1 MKQAAADACLELSED
16 TLHVDDIECS
26 IEYNP
31 ECPPL
36 KFETSRSKYKIAIFS
51 CGCFVSPQRRF
62 LKMDGVKRVVA
73 GYTGGEYSTPS
84 YDDTEDHRHSIF
96 VEYNPQKVSYKEL
109 LEMWRNND
117 DPFTYEPNV
126 AYQSGI
132 FTLNEGQE
140 QEAME
145 FLRTLE
151 EKESYRNTKLFVTV
165 EPAWNYTFY
174 QAEERYQNYL
184 GKQILSARERYIA
197 WANDKIPSCMY
208 PIVE

>member
-1 MKQAAADACLELSED
+1 MKYAAAGTCLELDD
-16 TLHVDDIECS
+16 TLHVDDIECTR
-26 IEYNP
+26 EYHP

-36 KFETSRSKYKIAIFS
+36 KLETSRTKYRIAIFS

-73 GYTGGEYSTPS
+73 GYTGGDYSAPS
-84 YDDTEDHRHSIF
+84 IDDTEDHKHAIF

-117 DPFTYEPNV
+117 DPYVYEPTV

-132 FTLNEGQE
+132 FTLNERQE
-140 QEAME
+140 QEALE
-145 FLRTLE
+145 FLRTLQE
-151 EKESYRNTKLFVTV
+151 EDYRRTKLFVTV
-165 EPAWNYTFY
+165 EPATSYTFY

-184 GKQILSARERYIA
+184 GKQIISARERYIA
-197 WANDKIPSCMY
+197 WANDQIPSCMY
-208 PIVE
+208 PLIE